1 MNGVQNYVTNLK
13 RSKQLS
19 RRYTVQDRP
28 PCANTKKKKERKRE
42 TNTYIKDKQTKNKSN
57 FKKPTK
63 PTLVLKK
70 KVKQHLIVTALESM
84 HD

>member
-28 PCANTKKKKERKRE
+28 PCANTKKKK
-42 TNTYIKDKQTKNKSN
+42 
-57 FKKPTK
+57 
-63 PTLVLKK
+63 KK
-70 KVKQHLIVTALESM
+70 KERGKQIRTLKINKQRTKATLKNLLNPP
-84 HD
+84 

>member
-13 RSKQLS
+13 RRKQLS

-28 PCANTKKKKERKRE
+28 PCANTKKKKKKKKKERKRE

-70 KVKQHLIVTALESM
+70 KLNNT
-84 HD
+84 